1 MMLRDQASCIAD
13 GVQCTFIRLSD
24 VDVSDE
30 SDVDVSDEP
39 DGVDVSW
46 NLLSLQKAAHSMPL
60 VFSLLFSPM
69 PLLVLSEIHLQN
81 QSVAGSVIIMW
92 RFMSLSTLWIE
103 NKQLFGI
110 VAKS

>member
-1 MMLRDQASCIAD
+1 MMFRDQASCIAD
-13 GVQCTFIRLSD
+13 GIHLSD
-24 VDVSDE
+24 VDE
-30 SDVDVSDEP
+30 S
-39 DGVDVSW
+39 DGVDASW

-81 QSVAGSVIIMW
+81 ESFAGSVIIMW
-92 RFMSLSTLWIE
+92 RFMSLSTLWVE
-103 NKQLFGI
+103 NKQLFDI